1 MISEEI
7 YLPQF
12 LYSHPTVNLR
22 WAETRYRENKLEPTT
37 PRHLG
42 VETSGEK
49 KASLEGGPLLLGAEL
64 GI

>member
-49 KASLEGGPLLLGAEL
+49 KASLEGGP
-64 GI
+64 